1 MIIIDS
7 LTNLYRLE
15 LNKDKKEKNYNLNYK
30 LNQMLASL
38 TYLNQS
44 YGIEVLII
52 NELSRKSLDDLLID
66 VESGGNVMKYWVSY
80 NLKISKT
87 SKLNERKFLFKNLS
101 EKDTIEFIQNL
112 REEGFE

>member
-1 MIIIDS
+1 
-7 LTNLYRLE
+7 
-15 LNKDKKEKNYNLNYK
+15 
-30 LNQMLASL
+30 MLASL

-52 NELSRKSLDDLLID
+52 NELTRKSLDDLLID
-66 VESGGNVMKYWVSY
+66 VESGGNVMKYWVNY

-87 SKLNERKFLFKNLS
+87 SMLNERKFLFKNLS
-101 EKDTIEFIQNL
+101 DNHKIEFIQNL